1 MLDRCRDHRAGALP
15 RRVHAIDDA
24 LDDLT
29 GLVTTRLVVDA
40 SGVAQLLTH
49 PPHRQV
55 LDRTR
60 NPVRLLQHALVV
72 VGDARVAE
80 EFRVCATPGVERLVR
95 VADHDQRARHVTPH
109 PEQLELEGAH
119 VLRLVRDDDVRIE
132 RRLELEVERDLDQVR
147 EVVDVDAALPL
158 LPLLGE
164 LRDAGW
170 PEASVHTPLAEQV
183 VLRDHLVAE
192 RLTGRLRGEVVL
204 VGRRGDAVAHGPV
217 GVALVP
223 RHQRLAHRHLRP
235 VEQAEAVGVDRSD
248 RLSGDR
254 QLPARRLPRRR
265 LTEST
270 YARIM
275 DTLHLGDQ
283 RKPEQQIDSILRIRP
298 DMVIIAGGTDGGA
311 SRSVQK
317 LLEPIGLASYLMP
330 EEKRP
335 AVLYAGNDKLADE
348 IKTLVG
354 SLAST
359 LHFSPNIRP
368 SLETE
373 DIDPAEL
380 ELAQMTMTIR
390 KKQLKGLDVLDL
402 WAGGHTLPTAYA
414 TGRMVRFLSK
424 VYGSPK
430 GLLSVDLGSSSAVIA
445 AGFQNKSVL
454 KTFPH
459 FGLGENITSLLNYTT
474 IDDILRWSSLD
485 IPPSVI
491 QNYLYQKALHP
502 ATIAA
507 TPEDLALAQA
517 VATQSLFLAMQATQS
532 DFPKDAA
539 YIKQT
544 LTPLFDPIIAG
555 GSVLSDVSSP
565 GRSLLLLLNSVQP
578 VGISTVI
585 LDQNNLMPMLG
596 AAASQ
601 NSILPVQ
608 VIESGAFLSVGTVIA
623 PVVSARYGQS
633 ILKAKITY
641 STGAESVV
649 DLKYGFLETVPLATG
664 EAARITIQ
672 VGRGVNIGFGSGRG
686 VKNMS
691 IAGGTLGIIFDGRGR
706 PLDLPGDPVRRREL
720 IKKWNWA
727 LGGG

>member
-1 MLDRCRDHRAGALP
+1 MPTSLVTSNSLL
-15 RRVHAIDDA
+15 AIDVGA
-24 LDDLT
+24 AN
-29 GLVTTRLVVDA
+29 TRAVLFDVIEGEYRFVA
-40 SGVAQLLTH
+40 SGVAPSTAEAPVKDVSEGARNAIEALQNILKKPLLETSARSLIM
-49 PPHRQV
+49 PSQPDGSGVDSLVVTISAGPSIR
-55 LDRTR
+55 
-60 NPVRLLQHALVV
+60 ALVV
-72 VGDARVAE
+72 G
-80 EFRVCATPGVERLVR
+80 L
-95 VADHDQRARHVTPH
+95 
-109 PEQLELEGAH
+109 LK
-119 VLRLVRDDDVRIE
+119 DVSF
-132 RRLELEVERDLDQVR
+132 DS
-147 EVVDVDAALPL
+147 A
-158 LPLLGE
+158 
-164 LRDAGW
+164 
-170 PEASVHTPLAEQV
+170 
-183 VLRDHLVAE
+183 
-192 RLTGRLRGEVVL
+192 
-204 VGRRGDAVAHGPV
+204 
-217 GVALVP
+217 
-223 RHQRLAHRHLRP
+223 
-235 VEQAEAVGVDRSD
+235 
-248 RLSGDR
+248 
-254 QLPARRLPRRR
+254 RR

-491 QNYLYQKALHP
+491 QNYLYQKALYP
-502 ATIAA
+502 SAISATK
-507 TPEDLALAQA
+507 EDFAISQA
-517 VATQSLFLAMQATQS
+517 VAKQALFLAMQAALH

-539 YIKQT
+539 SIKPN
-544 LTPLFDPIIAG
+544 LAPLFDPIIAG
-555 GSVLSDVSSP
+555 GSALSDASRP
-565 GRSLLLLLNSVQP
+565 GQSLLLLLDSVQP

-601 NSILPVQ
+601 NNILPVQ
-608 VIESGAFLSVGTVIA
+608 VLESGAFLSVGTVIS
-623 PVVSARYGQS
+623 PVVSARYGQT
-633 ILKAKITY
+633 ILKAKVVY
-641 STGAESVV
+641 ESGTEAKV
-649 DLKYGFLETVPLATG
+649 DLKYGFLETLPLASGETG
-664 EAARITIQ
+664 KITIQ
-672 VGRGVNIGFGSGRG
+672 VSRGVDIGFGPGRG
-686 VKNMS
+686 VKGLT
-691 IAGGTLGIIFDGRGR
+691 ITGGALGVVFDGRGR
-706 PLDLPGDPVRRREL
+706 PLDLPSDPVRRREL
-720 IKKWNWA
+720 IKKWNWT